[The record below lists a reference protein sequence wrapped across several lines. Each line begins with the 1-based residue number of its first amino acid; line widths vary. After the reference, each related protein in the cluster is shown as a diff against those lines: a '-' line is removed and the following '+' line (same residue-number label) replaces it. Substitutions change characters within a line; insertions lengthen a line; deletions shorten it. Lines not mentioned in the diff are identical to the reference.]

1 MNVLSVL
8 AEGEALHPLVL
19 PAPVFGLIA
28 LGVFFFMGLAIFTYR
43 DVANRHSHK
52 TNKSSGGHH

>member
-1 MNVLSVL
+1 MNILSVL
-8 AEGEALHPLVL
+8 AEGETLHPLVL

-28 LGVFFFMGLAIFTYR
+28 LGAFFLMGLAIFTYR

-52 TNKSSGGHH
+52 SGKSGGHH